1 MARRMTPIASSC
13 IVLAFVL
20 AGAILGVLLRGVLPY
35 DHLSEASKE
44 VIELTIGS
52 VRTMLAL
59 VLGLL
64 VSSKGSYDTQVR
76 RAQPEVPP
84 NHDARSQAR
93 ALRAGSETRLRSV
106 ARRNRSRSRSNP
118 VA

>member
-1 MARRMTPIASSC
+1 MTPIASTC

-20 AGAILGVLLRGVLPY
+20 AGAILGVRLRGVLPY
-35 DHLSEASKE
+35 DHLSEASKD
-44 VIELTIGS
+44 VIKLTIGL

-64 VSSKGSYDTQVR
+64 ALSKGFYDTQVP
-76 RAQPEVPP
+76 RADPDVPP
-84 NHDARSQAR
+84 NRDVRSQAR
-93 ALRAGSETRLRSV
+93 ALPAGSEKRLRSA
-106 ARRNRSRSRSNP
+106 ARRHRSRSRSNP

>member
-1 MARRMTPIASSC
+1 MTPIVSSC

-35 DHLSEASKE
+35 DHLNEASKD
-44 VIELTIGS
+44 VIELTIGL

-64 VSSKGSYDTQVR
+64 VSSKDFYDTQVR
-76 RAQPEVPP
+76 RADPEAPP
-84 NHDARSQAR
+84 NPDARSMAR
-93 ALRAGSETRLRSV
+93 VLRAGNETRLRS
-106 ARRNRSRSRSNP
+106 APRRHRSRSRSNP